1 MEGGKRIELSLGQ
14 EPGEF
19 RLNLDGMAIT
29 IQMNPAAREQV
40 AATGAASSAESPRPP
55 ALEAG
60 PAVSQAETQDI
71 ERLLNDLNHYRH
83 VSQEIYEGL
92 GKLAKDI
99 NLSIQDLSLAELIQT
114 TMGSPGEHL
123 DQARNQVTDVL
134 LMTEQ
139 ATLNIM
145 DLVEEIREDCQ
156 TVQSSLLSLTESS
169 PGPAAELSPEDAPGE
184 DEESLWDQVLSQAE
198 AFDRLLHPGEAGEV
212 SAAAGAPSFSLAE
225 VLQILLE
232 FCTNEKVKQ
241 HLKAVQSKQDA
252 IFQGPEAERA
262 LNLLAA
268 GAPQADG
275 FYQLPLEPVLELLK
289 SHCDD
294 ERVRELFTK
303 MATSADKLFPVTA
316 LPLEAKELEEAF
328 PEDSPEFQGNPEL
341 ESHWEELRHSLEL
354 LSARRQAKPG
364 AGAVRGPGCQDAAEV
379 QTVLDS
385 VNRITQNLSR
395 IIEALSF
402 QDLSGQR
409 LLKILKIIRQLQVQ
423 VLTLLVAAGDRLP
436 TKLDGQA
443 PAPPQSDQAREEL
456 DRLLTSVVPGVSES
470 AAVETEE
477 QPLDQNAINDILTT
491 MGF

>member
-29 IQMNPAAREQV
+29 IQMHPAAKGQ
-40 AATGAASSAESPRPP
+40 AAPRGGKLTGSGSIPGPGRLARPLPAE
-55 ALEAG
+55 A
-60 PAVSQAETQDI
+60 QDI
-71 ERLLNDLNHYRH
+71 EQLLAELNRYQQ

-156 TVQSSLLSLTESS
+156 TVQTSLLNLTESS
-169 PGPAAELSPEDAPGE
+169 QGQEAEPASEDASGE
-184 DEESLWDQVLSQAE
+184 DEDQRLWDQVLAQAE
-198 AFDRLLHPGEAGEV
+198 AFEQLLHPVEAGRG
-212 SAAAGAPSFSLAE
+212 SAEAVAPSFSLAE
-225 VLQILLE
+225 VLQIILE

-262 LNLLAA
+262 LSLLAA

-294 ERVRELFTK
+294 ERVKELFTK

-316 LPLEAKELEEAF
+316 LPLEAKELDEAF

-341 ESHWEELRHSLEL
+341 ESGWEELRQTLEL
-354 LSARRQAKPG
+354 LSERRQAAAG
-364 AGAVRGPGCQDAAEV
+364 AGALRAPGSQGPP
-379 QTVLDS
+379 T
-385 VNRITQNLSR
+385 SR
-395 IIEALSF
+395 RCWTPSTASPKT
-402 QDLSGQR
+402 SPGS
-409 LLKILKIIRQLQVQ
+409 LKLYRSRTSPV
-423 VLTLLVAAGDRLP
+423 
-436 TKLDGQA
+436 
-443 PAPPQSDQAREEL
+443 SDCSR
-456 DRLLTSVVPGVSES
+456 SSK
-470 AAVETEE
+470 
-477 QPLDQNAINDILTT
+477 
-491 MGF
+491 